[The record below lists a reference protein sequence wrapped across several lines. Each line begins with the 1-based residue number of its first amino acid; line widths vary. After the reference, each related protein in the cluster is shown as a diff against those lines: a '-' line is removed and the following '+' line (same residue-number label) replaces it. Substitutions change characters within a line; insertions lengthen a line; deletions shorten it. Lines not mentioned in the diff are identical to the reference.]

1 MCIYVTDR
9 PWRVNYLHIMSK
21 KHPLS
26 MVQISVISRLKL
38 LALYFKYKR
47 KQSHSSTIVKGLH
60 LPRICLPAEIRLLY
74 ALLSQ
79 QIQCVKVFLC
89 TCHCYQV
96 RQTETVCKN
105 NEFHGIQIWARA
117 EAASIEILQH
127 STHAASCSVWKQHLT
142 KHSNKL
148 KEAFSGE

>member
-1 MCIYVTDR
+1 
-9 PWRVNYLHIMSK
+9 MSK

-79 QIQCVKVFLC
+79 QIQCVKVFFVYLSSLP
-89 TCHCYQV
+89 
-96 RQTETVCKN
+96 
-105 NEFHGIQIWARA
+105 G
-117 EAASIEILQH
+117 EADRDGLQE
-127 STHAASCSVWKQHLT
+127 Q
-142 KHSNKL
+142 
-148 KEAFSGE
+148 